1 MAAGGRPPLR
11 TYEAARSALS
21 ARVVRAKREH
31 PPDYLIRRVE
41 ELVGDAPFH
50 DLDRHIT
57 RAELRWLSE
66 GYKRITG
73 FALEDVR

>member
-1 MAAGGRPPLR
+1 
-11 TYEAARSALS
+11 
-21 ARVVRAKREH
+21 VRANREH

-73 FALEDVR
+73 FALEDMRVGPGGAWRRPNRRGVAAQ